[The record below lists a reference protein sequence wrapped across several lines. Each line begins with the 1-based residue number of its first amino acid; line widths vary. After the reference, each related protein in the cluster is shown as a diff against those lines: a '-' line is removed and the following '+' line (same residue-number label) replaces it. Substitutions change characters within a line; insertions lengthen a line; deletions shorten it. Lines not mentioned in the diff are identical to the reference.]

1 MQMQWAI
8 VCFTASGLACTT
20 GVADDWPQ
28 FLGPDR
34 NGICAETDLID
45 AFLDDDPSIV
55 WRAAAGVGMSGVAVS
70 AGSVYTLYQDDQQQ
84 YVVALDEG
92 TGDQKWRTGIAD
104 AYQNSMGN
112 GPRATPTVAGATVF
126 VFTGEGILAALSVET
141 GKVQW
146 KVDTARDLEAKPA
159 DYGMSSSPLVVGG
172 KVVVHVGSRNGTVVA
187 YDVESGDRVWNAG
200 NQPSGYSSP
209 VMMNFGGTK
218 QIVSFI
224 GAAVVGIAPA
234 DGLELW
240 NHAFETEY
248 GCNIAVP
255 RQLNDSSLLISSGE
269 NHGSAILK
277 VTASGDT
284 WLVEEAWTSFG
295 KGSVLRSEWQ
305 TPVET
310 NGYLFGM
317 DNIGSAGPI
326 TNLVCVNIASGKQ
339 VWIKKRFGKSNL
351 TLADGKLFISTMN
364 GELVI
369 VKAVEG
375 GFQETAR
382 ATVLGMTRQAPVI
395 ANGQLYLR
403 DDNEVVCI
411 DIRSTK

>member
-1 MQMQWAI
+1 
-8 VCFTASGLACTT
+8 
-20 GVADDWPQ
+20 
-28 FLGPDR
+28 
-34 NGICAETDLID
+34 
-45 AFLDDDPSIV
+45 
-55 WRAAAGVGMSGVAVS
+55 
-70 AGSVYTLYQDDQQQ
+70 
-84 YVVALDEG
+84 
-92 TGDQKWRTGIAD
+92 
-104 AYQNSMGN
+104 
-112 GPRATPTVAGATVF
+112 
-126 VFTGEGILAALSVET
+126 
-141 GKVQW
+141 
-146 KVDTARDLEAKPA
+146 
-159 DYGMSSSPLVVGG
+159 
-172 KVVVHVGSRNGTVVA
+172 
-187 YDVESGDRVWNAG
+187 
-200 NQPSGYSSP
+200 
-209 VMMNFGGTK
+209 MMNFGGTK